1 LRRNATD
8 IPEPSV
14 TTEQQHGHLKELEG
28 IKVRTMHRM
37 VHECVVD
44 GVLKQIVYLT
54 NAQASILT
62 SLRPPDED
70 LSKHDSPHQH
80 KNPLQRL
87 IEIFVLEE
95 RIERGLPPPRM
106 VIRLIRSLEGTGHK
120 FFYAQ
125 LHHCSPQYSKKGQLG
140 DGVFMYIPTA
150 LPTLTR
156 TKHRITRG
164 QVQSQQLHRRAAAT
178 N

>member
-1 LRRNATD
+1 M
-8 IPEPSV
+8 PEPSV

-70 LSKHDSPHQH
+70 LSKPDSPHQH

-125 LHHCSPQYSKKGQLG
+125 LHHCSPQYSKKGQMG
-140 DGVFMYIPTA
+140 DGVFMYMMPTT
-150 LPTLTR
+150 LPQ
-156 TKHRITRG
+156 TKHLVTHW
-164 QVQSQQLHRRAAAT
+164 QVQSQQLYRRAAAT
-178 N
+178 S